1 MLILWD
7 TGSLRKESGI
17 EVQTGDERWK
27 KDFQNNDTYVPILHH
42 SLNLDNISGI
52 KDDRPQ

>member
-7 TGSLRKESGI
+7 TGNLRKESGI